1 MEQRRS
7 IAIFC
12 SLLLVLLLF
21 IPSTASVMGDDE
33 IRASG
38 ETWNIISLF
47 GDAQLSNCHSNLYD
61 DDESADYGEE
71 RKTSGVLT
79 IDLTCTMDPVLDR
92 NLVLK
97 ENDRINARFKIELEG
112 EWTNGQGDCNNDC
125 EDLQI
130 SLLKGGNTVAMKE
143 FSDLDQGTN
152 VINWEIPILGDLVY
166 WNGSAQNIAVKF
178 TMKIKAVEG
187 GFFDEAVDAAFGLH
201 YSPTDDGGAVF
212 SGDDYTRMSF
222 PLDTECTASCGGGL
236 GDFAT
241 PGFGFIGTIT
251 VLCLATI
258 ALRRERLETISHSQ

>member
-12 SLLLVLLLF
+12 SLLLVFLLF

-33 IRASG
+33 MQASG

-79 IDLTCTMDPVLDR
+79 IDLTCTMDPALDR

-130 SLLKGGNTVAMKE
+130 SLLKGGNTLNKREELKRYPLIAALFVIQLALNLAWPSVFNSERYLLSFCMLIVIIIFTLLYAYLIYKPVPNASKLVWPYIAWVTFAAAINFAYYLK
-143 FSDLDQGTN
+143 FS
-152 VINWEIPILGDLVY
+152 
-166 WNGSAQNIAVKF
+166 
-178 TMKIKAVEG
+178 
-187 GFFDEAVDAAFGLH
+187 
-201 YSPTDDGGAVF
+201 
-212 SGDDYTRMSF
+212 
-222 PLDTECTASCGGGL
+222 
-236 GDFAT
+236 
-241 PGFGFIGTIT
+241 
-251 VLCLATI
+251 
-258 ALRRERLETISHSQ
+258 